1 MRKIAIIFFLAGI
14 LFSIWAFSKGTNSA
28 SKAEAFGQ
36 QSFASKEAD
45 LGSKE
50 RGIDSK
56 ELRILSWNI
65 QNLGKS
71 KMAND
76 SVMIFISSLIS
87 SYDII
92 AVQEISVS
100 EFGSQAIAKLDDLL
114 DRSGISWDYVI
125 SNPTS
130 GSGSER
136 YAYLF
141 RKDKVQLVAHS
152 LEAKLA
158 SVVNREPYIGRFL
171 VDGNEYILGNVH
183 LVPKDK
189 NPSLEV
195 KELVSLESKYK
206 DKKFILMGDFN
217 LSESDRSFDGMKR
230 WCNVGFRRERT
241 SLKMKEGG
249 DWLNE
254 EYDNFFISKGVK
266 VSSSGVVHFYKNFDN
281 LRSARRVS
289 DHCPIFISIK

>member
-1 MRKIAIIFFLAGI
+1 MKKIVVIIVLVFIFIGANLV
-14 LFSIWAFSKGTNSA
+14 SKGTNLA
-28 SKAEAFGQ
+28 SK
-36 QSFASKEAD
+36 KAD
-45 LGSKE
+45 LG
-50 RGIDSK
+50 SK

-65 QNLGKS
+65 QNFGKS

-76 SVMIFISSLIS
+76 SVMVFISGIMS
-87 SYDII
+87 SYDIV
-92 AVQEISVS
+92 AVQEVSVS
-100 EFGSQAIAKLDDLL
+100 EFGSQAVAKLDDLL
-114 DRSGISWDYVI
+114 DRSGASWDYVI

-141 RKDKVQLVAHS
+141 RKDRVKLVSHS

-158 SVVNREPYIGRFL
+158 SVVDREPYIGKFL
-171 VDGNEYILGNVH
+171 VDGVDEYILGNVH

-195 KELVSLESKYK
+195 KELGSLGGKYK

-217 LSESDRSFDGMKR
+217 LSESDRSFDGMKV
-230 WCNVGFRRERT
+230 WCNVGFRGERT

-249 DWLNE
+249 EWLNE
-254 EYDNFFISKGVK
+254 EYDNFFVSRGVK
-266 VSSSGVVHFYKNFDN
+266 VGSSGVVHFYKKFVRLSD
-281 LRSARRVS
+281 ARKVS
-289 DHCPIFISIK
+289 DHCPIFIYVKR